1 MSRRAVTYL
10 KRADPVL
17 ARVIEAVGPCR
28 YAVRAGGS
36 HFHAILRSIT
46 YQQLS
51 GKAAA
56 TIHGRVL
63 ALYGPDG
70 PTPAQILAT
79 PDETLRAA
87 GLSRQKT
94 SYIKDLAAH
103 DLNGAI
109 DRLHEM
115 TDDEVIDTLVAVKGI
130 GRWTAHMV
138 LMFRLGRLNIVP
150 ELDLGIRKGIQ
161 LAYRMRKM
169 PTPKQVTALG
179 ARWAP
184 YGTIA
189 SWYLWRYLEL
199 PTKKAPAKK
208 SPAKKATARRAPST
222 GRSPTR
228 PARPR
233 RAVGTPPSRR

>member
-1 MSRRAVTYL
+1 MSRRAVTHL

-17 ARVIEAVGPCR
+17 AHVIEAVGPCR
-28 YAVRAGGS
+28 YAVRAGGT

-51 GKAAA
+51 GKAAG

-63 ALYGPDG
+63 ALYGADG
-70 PTPAQILAT
+70 PTPAEILAT

-94 SYIKDLAAH
+94 AYIKDLAAH
-103 DLNGAI
+103 DLNGAV
-109 DRLHEM
+109 DRLHELS
-115 TDDEVIDTLVAVKGI
+115 DEQVLETLVAIKGV
-130 GRWTAHMV
+130 GRWTAQMV
-138 LMFRLGRLNIVP
+138 LMFRLGRPNIVP
-150 ELDLGIRKGIQ
+150 EGDLGVRKAIQ
-161 LAYRMRKM
+161 IAYRMRKM

-189 SWYLWRYLEL
+189 AWYLWRYVEL
-199 PTKKAPAKK
+199 PASKRV
-208 SPAKKATARRAPST
+208 TARAPSKS
-222 GRSPTR
+222 RSPTR
-228 PARPR
+228 RAPR
-233 RAVGTPPSRR
+233 RTAAASRRPPR

>member
-1 MSRRAVTYL
+1 MSRRAVTHL

-17 ARVIEAVGPCR
+17 AGVIEAVGPYR
-28 YAVRAGGS
+28 LKLRTEGT

-63 ALYGPDG
+63 ALYGVHG
-70 PTPAQILAT
+70 PTPAEILAT
-79 PDETLRAA
+79 PDEALRAA

-94 SYIKDLAAH
+94 AYIKDLAAH

-109 DRLHEM
+109 DRLHELS
-115 TDDEVIDTLVAVKGI
+115 DDDVVKTLVAIKGV

-138 LMFRLGRLNIVP
+138 LMFRLGRPNIVP
-150 ELDLGIRKGIQ
+150 ELDLGVRKAIQ
-161 LAYRMRKM
+161 LAYRKRKM

-179 ARWAP
+179 AQWAP

-189 SWYLWRYLEL
+189 SWYLWRFLEL
-199 PTKKAPAKK
+199 PREKKPTKKV
-208 SPAKKATARRAPST
+208 TARAPST
-222 GRSPTR
+222 ARSR
-228 PARPR
+228 SRRARPR
-233 RAVGTPPSRR
+233 TAAASPRPRH

>member
-1 MSRRAVTYL
+1 MSRRAVTHV

-17 ARVIEAVGPCR
+17 ARVIEAVGPYR
-28 YAVRAGGS
+28 LTLRAEGT

-51 GKAAA
+51 TKAAA

-63 ALYGPDG
+63 ALFGPEG
-70 PTPAQILAT
+70 PTPAEILAT

-94 SYIKDLAAH
+94 AYIKDLAAH

-109 DRLHEM
+109 DRIHELS
-115 TDDEVIDTLVAVKGI
+115 DEEVLETLVAVKGV
-130 GRWTAHMV
+130 GRWTAQMV
-138 LMFRLGRLNIVP
+138 LMFRLGRLNVVP
-150 ELDLGIRKGIQ
+150 ELDLSLRKAIQ
-161 LAYRMRKM
+161 RVYRLRKM
-169 PTPKQVTALG
+169 PTPKQVIALA

-189 SWYLWRYLEL
+189 SWYLYRSLEL
-199 PTKKAPAKK
+199 PTTKPKRKKP
-208 SPAKKATARRAPST
+208 TGRAPST
-222 GRSPTR
+222 ARSPTR
-228 PARPR
+228 RAPR
-233 RAVGTPPSRR
+233 RTAAATGTARR